1 MSDKNVSPAVL
12 GIVEYAVGKGFLLS
26 ADRTW
31 AINGILGALRLDSR
45 EMSAFPLEAPLEDLL
60 NILLDDAVERG
71 VIPNT
76 SANRDLLDTAVMGI
90 VTPRP
95 SEVSKSFAAFYSK
108 NPKDATDWFY
118 RLCMD
123 CNYIRENRLLK
134 DVKWTYPSSYGEM
147 EITINLAKPEKDP
160 MDIASALNA
169 KKSGYPACQLCRENE
184 AYFGRLDYPARQNLR
199 IVPLDILGEPWGLQY
214 SPYVYYNE
222 HCIVLNDIHTPMSID
237 EACFRKL
244 FDFLDGFP
252 HYFIGSNADL
262 PIVGGSILS
271 HEHFQ
276 GGRHV
281 FPIERAE
288 ITESLPLP
296 QQTGLSCGLLNW
308 PMAALRISGKDRDAL
323 IRLAELIR
331 KAWCDYDDPETGII
345 SKTDGTPHNTVTPI
359 SRMRGGLYELDIV
372 LRNNRTTAEHPLGL
386 FHPHAEL
393 HHIKKENIGLIEVMG
408 LAILPPHLKN
418 ELQTLGEVMVSGGDL
433 NAPEIIRHAEWAKG
447 ILTRREV
454 NAQNVDAVLKE
465 EVGAVFVKCLEQ
477 CGVFGQG
484 DNGKD
489 AFNRFS
495 QFLLRRISD

>member
-60 NILLDDAVERG
+60 NILLDDAIERG

-123 CNYIRENRLLK
+123 CNYIRESRLLK

-160 MDIASALNA
+160 MDIAAALNA
-169 KKSGYPACQLCRENE
+169 KKSSYPACQLCRENE
-184 AYFGRLDYPARQNLR
+184 AYSGRLDYPARQNLR

-288 ITESLPLP
+288 ITESLPFP

-331 KAWCDYDDPETGII
+331 KAWRDYDD
-345 SKTDGTPHNTVTPI
+345 S
-359 SRMRGGLYELDIV
+359 
-372 LRNNRTTAEHPLGL
+372 
-386 FHPHAEL
+386 
-393 HHIKKENIGLIEVMG
+393 
-408 LAILPPHLKN
+408 
-418 ELQTLGEVMVSGGDL
+418 
-433 NAPEIIRHAEWAKG
+433 
-447 ILTRREV
+447 
-454 NAQNVDAVLKE
+454 
-465 EVGAVFVKCLEQ
+465 
-477 CGVFGQG
+477 
-484 DNGKD
+484 
-489 AFNRFS
+489 
-495 QFLLRRISD
+495 